1 MPKYICTCG
10 AKYRF
15 PDEYIGKQT
24 KCRKCGAV
32 ITLQATAPVD
42 DGIIPFA
49 DEDSYTAEAAEAAS
63 RARQGALHLPP
74 GSPGT
79 AGFGSLDGGIH
90 LAAPPATRSFA
101 ADVFWTFL
109 FPTKIGDLFT
119 FLGLWFVLVLA
130 KMLSYINC
138 IGIFSVFLFVAWL
151 GVIGWYCAFRFSI
164 IESAAGGDD
173 NLPTPDIGQGF
184 ALDAISGIVRWLG
197 SWIVVFLPAFAYRLY
212 YYSIVPPAPPA
223 PGGLPGIPPPPLWW
237 RDAVAVV
244 HGVPGILSMQSDGL
258 DPFKIL
264 VIVGLFLWP
273 FVVLCVGIGGF
284 ESFFRV
290 DLMLQTVIR
299 TLGPYFVTVAL
310 MVGASLL
317 EFGMHQI
324 AAGKLFGKA
333 LATGGAFGSLL
344 KAGIFLDIVTIG
356 VSIYAD
362 IVLMRLIGLYY
373 HHFKGKFAWDW
384 G

>member
-15 PDEYIGKQT
+15 PDEYIGQQA

-32 ITLQATAPVD
+32 ITLQANEPID

-49 DEDSYTAEAAEAAS
+49 DEDSYAAEAAEPAS
-63 RARQGALHLPP
+63 GARQGALHLPP

-79 AGFGSLDGGIH
+79 AGTSSLGGGIT
-90 LAAPPATRSFA
+90 AGAPPPTRSFA

-119 FLGLWFVLVLA
+119 FFGVWFVMVLA

-138 IGIFSVFLFVAWL
+138 IGIFSIFLFVAWL
-151 GVIGWYCAFRFSI
+151 GVVGWYCVFRLSI
-164 IESAAGGDD
+164 IECAAGGDD
-173 NLPTPDIGQGF
+173 NLPMPEISEGF
-184 ALDAISGIVRWLG
+184 ASDAISGIVRWLG
-197 SWIVVFLPAFAYRLY
+197 SWIVVLLPAFAYRMY
-212 YYSIVPPAPPA
+212 YYSIVPPAAAP
-223 PGGLPGIPPPPLWW
+223 PGGVLSIPPGPLWW
-237 RDAVAVV
+237 HDASAVM
-244 HGVPGILSMQSDGL
+244 HGVPGILAMQSDGL

-273 FVVLCVGIGGF
+273 FVVLCVGIGGL
-284 ESFFRV
+284 ESLFRF
-290 DLMLQTVIR
+290 DLMLQTVVR
-299 TLGPYFVTVAL
+299 TLGPYTVTVAL

-317 EFGMHQI
+317 EFALHQI

-333 LATGGAFGSLL
+333 LAAGGGFGALL
-344 KAGIFLDIVTIG
+344 KVGIFLDIVTIG
-356 VSIYAD
+356 VSVYAD

-373 HHFKGKFAWDW
+373 YHFKAKFAWDW